1 MSAQTPGQDELGERF
16 WERPLDELNRAE
28 WEALCDGCARCCLK
42 KLINTDDDTVHYT
55 RVVCRY
61 LDTERCA
68 CTAYTTRRK
77 LVPDCL
83 VLDWEMLKELHWI
96 PDTCAY
102 RLRYEGKPLPDWHP
116 LIAGSRKA
124 IDAQQISVTGK
135 VISEE
140 FVHEKGL
147 QEHIIRWVN
156 AAC

>member
-1 MSAQTPGQDELGERF
+1 MTDHSLQTHLSDNF
-16 WERPLDELNRAE
+16 WERPLEQLNRAE
-28 WEALCDGCARCCLK
+28 WEALCDGCGRCCLK
-42 KLINTDDDTVHYT
+42 KLINSKDESVHYT

-61 LDTERCA
+61 LDTDRCA
-68 CTAYTTRRK
+68 CTAYSDRQT

-83 VLDWEMLKELHWI
+83 VLDLEMLKELHWI

-102 RLRYEGKPLPDWHP
+102 RLRYEGKPLPQWHP
-116 LIAGSRKA
+116 LIHGSRAA
-124 IDAQQISVTGK
+124 INAQQISVTGK

-147 QEHIIRWVN
+147 EEHIIRWVE

>member
-1 MSAQTPGQDELGERF
+1 MTTSSESKPQLSERF
-16 WERPLDELNRAE
+16 WELPLESLNRDE
-28 WEALCDGCARCCLK
+28 WEALCDGCGRCCLK
-42 KLINTDDDTVHYT
+42 KLINSKDETVHYT
-55 RVVCRY
+55 RVVCQY

-68 CTAYTTRRK
+68 CTAYGERQK

-83 VLDWEMLKELHWI
+83 VLDLEMLEELHWI

-116 LIAGSRKA
+116 LIAGSRAA
-124 IDAQQISVTGK
+124 INAQQISVTGK

-147 QEHIIRWVN
+147 EEHIIRWVE

>member
-1 MSAQTPGQDELGERF
+1 MTQDLNQTSLGEKF
-16 WERPLDELNRAE
+16 WERPLEQLNRAE
-28 WEALCDGCARCCLK
+28 WEALCDGCGRCCLK
-42 KLINTDDDTVHYT
+42 KLINSKDESVHYT

-68 CTAYTTRRK
+68 CTAYSNRQK

-83 VLDWEMLKELHWI
+83 VLDMEMLEQLHWI

-102 RLRYEGKPLPDWHP
+102 RLRYEGKPLPQWHP
-116 LIAGSRKA
+116 LLQGSRAA
-124 IDAQQISVTGK
+124 INAQQISVTGK

-147 QEHIIRWVN
+147 EEHIIRWVS